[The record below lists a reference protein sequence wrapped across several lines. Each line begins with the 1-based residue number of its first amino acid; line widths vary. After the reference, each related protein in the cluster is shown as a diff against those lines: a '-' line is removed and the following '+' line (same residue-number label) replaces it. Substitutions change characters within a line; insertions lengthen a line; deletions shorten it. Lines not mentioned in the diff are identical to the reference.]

1 MRYRSM
7 ITPILA
13 AGVALTA
20 LPGLAEPFL
29 ENGGGVRSGAEIGFD
44 GSDDEFLAGGGGID
58 ASPDIYSNDE
68 AESFL
73 EDGGGIEIRP
83 DILSIDQQEEF
94 LEDGGGFSDTE
105 IAVPVPVPAYRGERV
120 VVPPVI
126 EPDRSVRAAEARR
139 PVRHWR
145 DAPRPRMRFTTRGSM
160 IIATVVDAADQ
171 PRRAQGVAYRQEG
184 DVGSFGFEA
193 DAEGPRIIDV
203 ESERLDRRPYPA
215 SGIDVIHRP
224 GGPKIIRIS
233 PNF

>member
-7 ITPILA
+7 IVPILA

-20 LPGLAEPFL
+20 LPGMAEPFL
-29 ENGGGVRSGAEIGFD
+29 EDGGGVRSGAEIGFD
-44 GSDDEFLAGGGGID
+44 ANDDEFLAGGGGID

-68 AESFL
+68 AEDFL

-120 VVPPVI
+120 VVPPVVQ
-126 EPDRSVRAAEARR
+126 PDRVTRAAEARR
-139 PVRHWR
+139 WR
-145 DAPRPRMRFTTRGSM
+145 DAPRPRMRFETRGSM

-171 PRRAQGVAYRQEG
+171 RRRAQNVAYRQNDDRAPIGFDADSEG
-184 DVGSFGFEA
+184 A
-193 DAEGPRIIDV
+193 RIIDV

-215 SGIDVIHRP
+215 SGLDIIHRP